1 MIIAMIMSNA
11 DNHYFF
17 HNIRDDNSNDK
28 GITRTLAIAITKTT
42 MITTITAIIIMII
55 LMIAIAIICD
65 L

>member
-28 GITRTLAIAITKTT
+28 GITRTLAITKTT